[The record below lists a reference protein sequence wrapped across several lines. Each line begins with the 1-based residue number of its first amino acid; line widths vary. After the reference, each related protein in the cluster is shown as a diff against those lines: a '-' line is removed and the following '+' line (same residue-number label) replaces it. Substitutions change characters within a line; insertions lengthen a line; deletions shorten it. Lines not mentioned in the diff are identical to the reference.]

1 MSQTSEA
8 KHFTKLFLSF
18 ILIEIILYTIIVYF
32 DSFGIAIEG
41 PVKKNPAFII
51 FYGLSSII
59 FVFFI
64 SRTNKN

>member
-32 DSFGIAIEG
+32 DRFGIAIEG